1 MPIATA
7 TEKILIYDFGSQYTE
22 LITRKI
28 REMKVYAE
36 VLNFDAPY
44 ESVQKDL
51 ESGIIKGIILS
62 GGPSSTY
69 DAEALSCDERLFN
82 AGVPLL
88 GICYGMQLIS
98 ARMPG
103 GAVERGTKH
112 EYGLAKARLLKQHPL
127 VKGVGE
133 NFRTWM
139 SHRDKVTAAPEGFE
153 VLMETENTPITA
165 FANDARRIY
174 GVQYHPEVN
183 HTEFG
188 RELIAN
194 FVLDICQA
202 KPNWTISDFLE
213 TSIAEIRSRVG
224 TEPVLLALSG
234 GVDSATIAF
243 LLKRA
248 IGDQLTCMFIDHGL
262 LRENEG
268 TELMEEFHGKHGIE
282 VIYVDV
288 RERFLSKLAGVSDP
302 EAKRK
307 IIGAEFIR
315 TFEEESRKIVQDKHI
330 RFLAQGTL
338 YSDVIE
344 SSGVRIDP
352 KTGKRVAAVIKSH
365 HNVGGLPED
374 MKFELIEPV
383 RTLFKDEVRAL
394 AAQLGLPARIIRK
407 HPFPGPGL
415 AIRVLGEVTEE
426 RLKIARHAD
435 LVMREELEKFGLY
448 DAVWQA
454 LIAILPVRSVGVMG
468 DSRTY
473 GFPAVFRAVTSSDA
487 MTADWAK
494 LPHEFLESLSTRIIN
509 EVPEITRVVYDITS
523 KPPGTIEWE

>member
-1 MPIATA
+1 MPVATA

-36 VLNFDAPY
+36 VLSFDTPY
-44 ESVQKDL
+44 SVVAEDFTK
-51 ESGIIKGIILS
+51 GIVKGIILS

-69 DAEALSCDERLFN
+69 DAEAFNCDPKLFA

-103 GAVERGTKH
+103 GKVERGDKH
-112 EYGLAKARLLKQHPL
+112 EYGLAKAKLIKDHPL
-127 VKGVGE
+127 VRGLGASFK
-133 NFRTWM
+133 TWM

-153 VLMETENTPITA
+153 VLVQTDNTPITA
-165 FANDARRIY
+165 FANDSLRVY

-183 HTEFG
+183 HTEYG
-188 RELIAN
+188 RELISN
-194 FVLDICQA
+194 FVLDICKA
-202 KPNWTISDFLE
+202 KPNWDITNFLDS
-213 TSIAEIRSRVG
+213 SIAEIRAKVG
-224 TEPVLLALSG
+224 SDQVLLALSG
-234 GVDSATIAF
+234 GVDSSTIAF
-243 LLKRA
+243 LLQKA
-248 IGDQLTCMFIDHGL
+248 IGNQLHCMFIDHGL

-268 TELMEEFHGKHGIE
+268 KELLEEFHGKHGIDLT
-282 VIYVDV
+282 YVDA
-288 RERFLSKLAGVSDP
+288 RERFLSKLVGVSDP

-307 IIGAEFIR
+307 IIGTEFIR
-315 TFEEESRKIVQDKHI
+315 TFEEESRKIAKNKDIK
-330 RFLAQGTL
+330 FLAQGTL

-344 SSGVRIDP
+344 SAGVRIDP

-374 MKFELIEPV
+374 IKFELIEPV

-394 AAQLGLPARIIRK
+394 ARELGVPERIVRK

-415 AIRVLGEVTEE
+415 AIRVLGEITED
-426 RLKIARHAD
+426 RLAIARHAD
-435 LVMREELEKFGLY
+435 LIMREELDKFGLY

-454 LIAILPVRSVGVMG
+454 LIVLLPIRSVGVMG

-473 GFPAVFRAVTSSDA
+473 GNPAVFRAVTSEDA

-494 LPHEFLESLSTRIIN
+494 LPHEFLESLSTRIVN
-509 EVPEITRVVYDITS
+509 EVPEITRLVYDITS